1 MAGEIPS
8 RINRYAYLARS
19 YTKFFLTGKALAF
32 PLTIQIQTTS
42 LCNGHCIFCPYH
54 EVSKRLEQGTMAREL
69 FEKIID
75 ELLSTKYP
83 ATLVF
88 ELHNEPLLDER
99 IFDFIRYVKNR
110 NAKIGC
116 YLVTNG
122 QLLDRFSLQEI
133 RQSAIDRLIIS
144 LNAYSREMYQKLS
157 CGLDYDRIINNIYV
171 LVSDDSLKQKLTLSF
186 ILIRE
191 AAKEIPQALQF
202 WKNMGVKTRT
212 IELAN
217 RAGTLANY
225 DSMRLKTNNIKFT
238 LPEKI
243 GRYLIARTINII
255 GCYDLFYHMNILFN
269 GDVILCCD
277 DWNRATIVGNIRD
290 KSIKE
295 VWNSPPM
302 NEARRL
308 ILKKKYDQIS
318 SCRNC
323 SKAK

>member
-1 MAGEIPS
+1 
-8 RINRYAYLARS
+8 
-19 YTKFFLTGKALAF
+19 
-32 PLTIQIQTTS
+32 
-42 LCNGHCIFCPYH
+42 
-54 EVSKRLEQGTMAREL
+54 MAREL

-99 IFDFIRYVKNR
+99 IFDFIRYVKTR